1 MQIGA
6 ENKQKVIWASALGAV
21 ALLTI
26 AYQMFSSPSAP
37 VTAAQPTT
45 TTAGKAR
52 KNVSRNGKERA
63 PKPERLD
70 PTLDLRLLAQT
81 EQTKYTGSGR
91 NIFVAQVDIP
101 APVAPA
107 VIESTGPIGPP
118 APPPPPP
125 PPPIN
130 LKFFG
135 FANKPG
141 EPKKV
146 FLSQG
151 DDVFIAVEG
160 DIVDRRYK
168 IVHIGPASIEVED
181 VLYNNR
187 QNIPLT
193 QNSPG

>member
-1 MQIGA
+1 M
-6 ENKQKVIWASALGAV
+6 WAGGLGAI
-21 ALLTI
+21 ALI
-26 AYQMFSSPSAP
+26 MVAYQMFSSPGAP

-45 TTAGKAR
+45 ATQGAKPRQRLTR
-52 KNVSRNGKERA
+52 SGKEKTA
-63 PKPERLD
+63 AQERLD
-70 PTLDLRLLAQT
+70 PTLDLRLLAET
-81 EQTKYTGSGR
+81 EQTKYMGAGR
-91 NIFVAQVDIP
+91 NIFTEQVEIP
-101 APVAPA
+101 KVLVPPN
-107 VIESTGPIGPP
+107 TDRGPIGPP

-151 DDVFIAVEG
+151 EDVFIAVEG

-168 IVHIGPASIEVED
+168 VVHIGPASVEVED
-181 VLYNNR
+181 VLYNNK
-187 QNIPLT
+187 QSIPLT

>member
-1 MQIGA
+1 MQIGSG
-6 ENKQKVIWASALGAV
+6 NKNKAIWASVLGGFAV
-21 ALLTI
+21 LLI
-26 AYQMFSSPSAP
+26 AYQLFSGPSAP

-45 TTAGKAR
+45 TVPGKA
-52 KNVSRNGKERA
+52 KKSVGRNGKERGPA
-63 PKPERLD
+63 QERLD

-81 EQTKYTGSGR
+81 EQTKYAGSGR
-91 NIFVAQVDIP
+91 NIFVAQVEIP
-101 APVAPA
+101 APVAP
-107 VIESTGPIGPP
+107 VITDNAAPMGPP

-125 PPPIN
+125 PPPIT

-146 FLSQG
+146 FLSQDG
-151 DDVFIAVEG
+151 DVFIAVEG
-160 DIVDRRYK
+160 DIVNRRYK
-168 IVHIGPASIEVED
+168 VIHIGPTSVEVED

-193 QNSPG
+193 QSPG

>member
-1 MQIGA
+1 MGR
-6 ENKQKVIWASALGAV
+6 NALP
-21 ALLTI
+21 L
-26 AYQMFSSPSAP
+26 Q
-37 VTAAQPTT
+37 
-45 TTAGKAR
+45 
-52 KNVSRNGKERA
+52 
-63 PKPERLD
+63 ERLD

-151 DDVFIAVEG
+151 EDVFIAVEG

-168 IVHIGPASIEVED
+168 VVHIGPASVEIED
-181 VLYNNR
+181 VLYNNK

-193 QNSPG
+193 QAPGKGTIPCGNRSYASKSGNANKATSC

>member
-1 MQIGA
+1 MNVGSQ
-6 ENKQKVIWASALGAV
+6 NKSKVIWASVLGAI
-21 ALLTI
+21 ALLI
-26 AYQMFSSPSAP
+26 FAYEFFSGPSAP
-37 VTAAQPTT
+37 VTAAQPATT
-45 TTAGKAR
+45 VAGKAKR
-52 KNVSRNGKERA
+52 TLGRNGKERPA
-63 PKPERLD
+63 AQERLD

-101 APVAPA
+101 VPVAPA
-107 VIESTGPIGPP
+107 QIESTGPIGPP

-151 DDVFIAVEG
+151 EDVFIAVEG

-168 IVHIGPASIEVED
+168 VVHIGPASVEIED
-181 VLYNNR
+181 VLYNNK

-193 QNSPG
+193 QAPG

>member
-1 MQIGA
+1 VQTGTQ
-6 ENKQKVIWASALGAV
+6 NKNKVIWASVLGGV
-21 ALLTI
+21 ALLLI
-26 AYQMFSSPSAP
+26 AYEMFSGPSAP

-45 TTAGKAR
+45 TVVGK
-52 KNVSRNGKERA
+52 GKKSFGR
-63 PKPERLD
+63 
-70 PTLDLRLLAQT
+70 
-81 EQTKYTGSGR
+81 SGR

-101 APVAPA
+101 KPVASGIKEDLA
-107 VIESTGPIGPP
+107 PIGPP

-168 IVHIGPASIEVED
+168 VLHIGPASVEIED

-193 QNSPG
+193 QAPG